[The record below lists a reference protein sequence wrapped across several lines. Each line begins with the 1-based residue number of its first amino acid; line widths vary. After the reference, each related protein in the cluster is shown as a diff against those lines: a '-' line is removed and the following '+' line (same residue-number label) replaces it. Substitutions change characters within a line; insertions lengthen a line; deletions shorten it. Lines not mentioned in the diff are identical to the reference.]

1 MMEKAVDI
9 LEMTTFTPFVH
20 VTIHFFLKQLD
31 LRDEVK
37 THVLLRNNEQANVC
51 HEKPANRCY

>member
-20 VTIHFFLKQLD
+20 VTIHFFIKQLD
-31 LRDEVK
+31 LRHEVK
-37 THVLLRNNEQANVC
+37 THVLLRNNE
-51 HEKPANRCY
+51 